1 MTNQDAYLHDLSD
14 LQKEIDHL
22 LSLVPVGKSKRGL
35 RAREDAEAAAGR
47 ARATIGCMRNDYII
61 KDR

>member
-1 MTNQDAYLHDLSD
+1 MANQDAYLHDLSD

-22 LSLVPVGKSKRGL
+22 LSLVPVGKSKRDL

>member
-1 MTNQDAYLHDLSD
+1 MANQDASLSD

-22 LSLVPVGKSKRGL
+22 LSLVPVGKSKRDL

-61 KDR
+61 KDC

>member
-1 MTNQDAYLHDLSD
+1 MANQDAYLHDLSD

-22 LSLVPVGKSKRGL
+22 LSLAPVGKSKRDL

>member
-1 MTNQDAYLHDLSD
+1 MANQDAYLHDLSD

-22 LSLVPVGKSKRGL
+22 LSLVLVGKSKRDL

-61 KDR
+61 KDC

>member
-1 MTNQDAYLHDLSD
+1 MANQDAYLHDLSD

-22 LSLVPVGKSKRGL
+22 LSLVPVGKSKRDL

-61 KDR
+61 KDC